1 MVRVLLSAEVLQ
13 QNRFFY
19 HHRVNRH
26 IIMKT
31 FAAGFDFFDGIHDFF
46 AACDFAKYS
55 IAPA

>member
-26 IIMKT
+26 IIMKA
-31 FAAGFDFFDGIHDFF
+31 FAASFHFFDGIDHFF
-46 AACDFAKYS
+46 AACDFAKYGV
-55 IAPA
+55 APA

>member
-26 IIMKT
+26 IIMKA
-31 FAAGFDFFDGIHDFF
+31 FATGFYFFDGVHDFF
-46 AACDFAKYS
+46 ATGDFAKYG